1 MSNRCFPV
9 QKSLLIILLQ
19 VWSVACKYA
28 FNPPKV
34 RFQTKNYKNCH
45 RLAKITFRR
54 LGHRVH
60 AGLPVA
66 ERIHV
71 RRRRGW
77 DPRTPRA
84 SSRRCCA
91 RPRGCARTPTTSRTL
106 VGSGTG
112 GP

>member
-1 MSNRCFPV
+1 MVRGGREIRFRPS
-9 QKSLLIILLQ
+9 
-19 VWSVACKYA
+19 
-28 FNPPKV
+28 KV
-34 RFQTKNYKNCH
+34 RFQPENYKNCH

-60 AGLPVA
+60 AGLPLA

-77 DPRTPRA
+77 DPRPPRA
-84 SSRRCCA
+84 A
-91 RPRGCARTPTTSRTL
+91 APRPAPWLRPNTYNLTDFG
-106 VGSGTG
+106 GSGTS